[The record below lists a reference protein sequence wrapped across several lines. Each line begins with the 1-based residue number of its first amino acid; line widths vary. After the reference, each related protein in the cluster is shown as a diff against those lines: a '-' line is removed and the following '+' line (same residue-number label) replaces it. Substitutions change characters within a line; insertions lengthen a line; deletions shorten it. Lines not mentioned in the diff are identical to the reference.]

1 MIGAAA
7 SGDCGEATTR
17 EAERRLSRDIYSCRD
32 LQ

>member
-7 SGDCGEATTR
+7 SGGWGVATTR
-17 EAERRLSRDIYSCRD
+17 EAERRSSRDIYSCRD

>member
-7 SGDCGEATTR
+7 SGGCGAATIGQ
-17 EAERRLSRDIYSCRD
+17 AERRSSRDIYSCRD